1 MVPYQIETGYFK
13 WKVTYIHRDS
23 EESFEIW
30 ADRNIY
36 VNYKVNMFML
46 TLWLTSGKR
55 HRLPVSC
62 KHYRLQVSCKR

>member
-1 MVPYQIETGYFK
+1 MVPYQLETGYFK
-13 WKVTYIHRDS
+13 
-23 EESFEIW
+23 
-30 ADRNIY
+30 A
-36 VNYKVNMFML
+36 L